1 MEHKNEKSLSGA
13 KVCIFGAGHL
23 GIDLVGGMVS
33 TYLLFFYTDVFGIP
47 AAAAGMI
54 LMLTKI
60 WDAINDP
67 MMGAIVDSTHTK
79 WGKFRPYLFVSS
91 VLMAIFYAAAFYV
104 VPFESV
110 TAKIVW
116 AAITYTLASMAFTM
130 FDVPIW
136 GMVPSI
142 TKSPRDRDRLITA
155 LRTATSFAYLTV
167 GTITLPLVYFLGGGT
182 EVVNQR
188 DGFFRLM
195 VIMGIIVIVTGW
207 LVPIV
212 FKEKVE
218 VETEKTKFSDRLK
231 SLFINKPALLMLGT
245 EFMAFMGIMLSQSAS
260 IYYVVHSLQKPELVS
275 VYMFIIMGGE
285 LIGILGSG
293 AFINKLGRK
302 NATYASAIACIVTA
316 ALGYL
321 FKGNIPVLFVTSF
334 IFGLGT
340 GLPEVTLG
348 SMLTDTA
355 DYMDWKKSI
364 RTDGIIFSMQSLIIK
379 LTGAF
384 ASGIIGVALG
394 YFGYDESAA
403 TQTASAIGC
412 IDFVRFGFP
421 ILVYILVILLLKFY
435 KLDDKT
441 ISQIQKELAER
452 KSNLT

>member
-1 MEHKNEKSLSGA
+1 MKQQTEKGLSTG
-13 KVCIFGAGHL
+13 KVFIFGAGHL

-33 TYLLFFYTDVFGIP
+33 TYLLFFYTDIFGIP

-91 VLMAIFYAAAFYV
+91 LLMAVFYTLTFKV
-104 VPFESV
+104 VSFDSM
-110 TAKIVW
+110 TAKIAW
-116 AAITYTLASMAFTM
+116 AAITYTLASMSFTM

-142 TKSPRDRDRLITA
+142 TKVHKDRDRLITA
-155 LRTATSFAYLTV
+155 LRTATSIAYLAV
-167 GTITLPLVYFLGGGT
+167 GTITLPLVYFFGGGESVT
-182 EVVNQR
+182 NQQ

-195 VIMGIIVIVTGW
+195 LVMGVIVIVSGW
-207 LVPIV
+207 LVPIM
-212 FKEKVE
+212 FKEKVN
-218 VETEKTKFSDRLK
+218 VEPEKTKFSERLK
-231 SLFINKPALLMLGT
+231 SLFINKPALIMLGT
-245 EFMAFMGIMLSQSAS
+245 EFFAFMSIMVSQSAS
-260 IYYVVHSLQKPELVS
+260 VYYVIHSIRKPELVS
-275 VYMFIIMGGE
+275 LYMFVIMGGE
-285 LIGILGSG
+285 LLGILGCG
-293 AFINKLGRK
+293 LLINKFGRK
-302 NATYASAIACIVTA
+302 NTTYLSAVVCIITA
-316 ALGYL
+316 VIGWVL
-321 FKGNIPVLFVTSF
+321 KGNMPILFVTSF

-340 GLPEVTLG
+340 GMPEVTLG

-384 ASGIIGVALG
+384 ASGIIGILLG
-394 YFGYDESAA
+394 VFGYSEAA
-403 TQTASAIGC
+403 SVQPASAVNC
-412 IDFVRFGFP
+412 IDFVRFGLP
-421 ILVYILVILLLKFY
+421 VIVCLIMIMFLKFY

-441 ISQIQKELAER
+441 ISQIHKELAER
-452 KSNLT
+452 KQ